1 MRQSNSS
8 ALRPTGQGDEK
19 AVEPDHRPLVFA
31 SVPAA
36 AKWANLPIY
45 MIRTAI
51 AEGSLRHVRRGRSI
65 LVTSTALL
73 EWLGEGR

>member
-1 MRQSNSS
+1 MKNTVGELSGGAN
-8 ALRPTGQGDEK
+8 
-19 AVEPDHRPLVFA
+19 VERPLVFG

-36 AKWANLPIY
+36 AKWAGVPIY
-45 MIRTAI
+45 TLRQAIR
-51 AEGSLRHVRRGRSI
+51 ESSVRHVRRGRTI